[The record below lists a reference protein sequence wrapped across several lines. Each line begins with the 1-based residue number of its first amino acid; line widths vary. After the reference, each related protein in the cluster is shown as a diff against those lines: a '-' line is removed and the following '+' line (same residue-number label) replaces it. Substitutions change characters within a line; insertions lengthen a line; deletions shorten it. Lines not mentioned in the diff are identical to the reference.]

1 MNLDEIFEQLR
12 EAASAGAALPTP
24 LCPEIEEDLKPFI
37 LRPMTDDELAL
48 MSARDAAGI
57 EAQKMIARVLLL
69 QQLGLLDD
77 ATPQEIKRDEEQ
89 KFTATMLADLFF
101 WSLQAATGWQF
112 ASIYQRFHEKRV
124 VLVGLKTKEAR
135 EFLKKQREARQMSE
149 LIGEKMG
156 PRMVN

>member
-1 MNLDEIFEQLR
+1 MNLNEIFDVLKF
-12 EAASAGAALPTP
+12 EAEKGRTLPTP
-24 LCPEIEEDLKPFI
+24 VCPEVEEELKPFI

-48 MSARDAAGI
+48 MASRDHSLL
-57 EAQKMIARVLLL
+57 EAEKMVVRVMLL
-69 QQLGLLDD
+69 QQLGLGDD
-77 ATPQEIKRDEEQ
+77 ATPEEIKRDEEQ
-89 KFTATMLADLFF
+89 KFKATILGDLFF
-101 WSLQAATGWQF
+101 WSLQAPTGWQF

-135 EFLKKQREARQMSE
+135 EFPKKQREARQMSE